1 MTTLVTGSNGLVGSA
16 LRKLITEDVY
26 FASREDADLT
36 NFSETE
42 ELFER
47 VKPDKVIH
55 LAALVGGI
63 GGNLMHSGEYFRNN
77 LQININTLEVA
88 RKVGVKKL
96 VSFMSTCVFPNDGPY
111 PLTPSSLHLGQP
123 HPSNFGYA
131 YAKRM
136 LEVQSRAYRA
146 QWGLD
151 YVVAIPT
158 NIFGPNDNFNLIEGH
173 VVPALIHKTYL
184 AKESK
189 SDLTVWG
196 SGKPLR
202 EFIYS
207 ADVAALT
214 LWMLENYS
222 EPEPLILTTGQEIA
236 ISELVRTVTSEM
248 DFQGNVI
255 FDQTKPDGQF
265 RKPSSNSVLLEKISD
280 FQFTSLSTGIK
291 QTVEWFQGNYPK
303 VRK

>member
-1 MTTLVTGSNGLVGSA
+1 MTILVTGSNGLVGSA
-16 LRKLITEDVY
+16 LRELIKEDVY
-26 FASREDADLT
+26 FA
-36 NFSETE
+36 NYSETE
-42 ELFER
+42 ELFFR

-63 GGNLMHSGEYFRNN
+63 GGNLMHSGDYFRNN
-77 LQININTLEVA
+77 LQININTLEAA
-88 RKVGVKKL
+88 RRVGVKRL

-111 PLTPSSLHLGQP
+111 PLTPKSLHLGQP

-173 VVPALIHKTYL
+173 VVPALIHRTFI
-184 AKESK
+184 AKETK
-189 SDLTVWG
+189 SNLTVWG

-202 EFIYS
+202 EFIFS
-207 ADVAALT
+207 KDVAILT

-222 EPEPLILTTGQEIA
+222 ESEPLILTSGQEIA
-236 ISELVRTVTSEM
+236 IHEIVKTITTEM
-248 DFQGNVI
+248 GFQGKII
-255 FDQTKPDGQF
+255 FDETKPDGQF
-265 RKPSSNSVLLEKISD
+265 RKPSSNSALLEKLSD
-280 FQFTSLSTGIK
+280 FQFTNVDFGMK
-291 QTVEWFQGNYPK
+291 QTVEWFENNYPA